1 MSDEA
6 PLSREQTNRFQEKI
20 KEPPNLRFSDLVGQ
34 SGAINRLKDYSAFY
48 AKTGATP
55 GHILITGEDGLGKAN
70 FAKAFADE
78 RMVPWQEAEAA
89 ELAIVGDVS
98 ALLTNLRQDQ
108 VLILNH
114 VQMLRKIPLA
124 RFVEAMSSG
133 KLSITIGMG
142 PAARTH
148 VMDLRPFTLVAS
160 CPRKSDCPVD
170 LLPEFSLVL
179 ELQPYSISELAL
191 IATRIAARKNLE
203 LQIDAAQFLVRHCE
217 RNPRYIEATLAR
229 VARAINKTTISEDD
243 VREVFALF
251 GTHVRADGSASPDE
265 MAEMSGQD
273 FERLISRLL
282 DTMEFRTELTKV
294 SGDGGI
300 DIIAVLDKPII
311 GGKYLFQCKRYAPD
325 NLVGASAVRDFCGAV
340 SADRV
345 VKGVFVTTSDFTP
358 QAREFADKAGIELI
372 DAAKLKELLH
382 DHGLQE
388 GESGRDKQNP
398 IETTSS

>member
-1 MSDEA
+1 MSTQRVVVPD
-6 PLSREQTNRFQEKI
+6 
-20 KEPPNLRFSDLVGQ
+20 PNFRFSDLVGQ
-34 SGAINRLKDYSAFY
+34 ASAVSRLKDYGAFY

-55 GHILITGEDGLGKAN
+55 GHVLITGEDGLGKAN
-70 FAKAFADE
+70 FAKAFANE
-78 RMVPWQEAEAA
+78 RGVLWKEAEAA
-89 ELAIVGDVS
+89 ELAIVGDVT
-98 ALLTNLRQDQ
+98 ALLTNLRENQ
-108 VLILNH
+108 LLMLNR
-114 VQMLRKIPLA
+114 VQTLRKVPLA

-133 KLSITIGMG
+133 KLSITIGLG

-148 VMDLRPFTLVAS
+148 IMDLPSFTLVAT
-160 CPRKSDCPVD
+160 CPKKSDCPVD

-191 IATRIAARKNLE
+191 IATRIGAKRNLE
-203 LQIDAAQFLVRHCE
+203 LQDDAAQFLVRHCE

-229 VARAINKTTISEDD
+229 VAKAVNKTTIYEED
-243 VREVFALF
+243 VREVFALL
-251 GTHVRADGSASPDE
+251 GTRVREETSGSPNE
-265 MAEMSGQD
+265 MAEMCGQD
-273 FERLISRLL
+273 FERLICRLL
-282 DTMEFRTELTKV
+282 DAMAFRTELTKV

-345 VKGVFVTTSDFTP
+345 VKGIFVTTSDFTP
-358 QAREFADKAGIELI
+358 QAREFAEKAGIELI
-372 DAAKLKELLH
+372 DAAKLKTLLH

-388 GESGRDKQNP
+388 GVSGLDEQNP
-398 IETTSS
+398 IESTSS

>member
-1 MSDEA
+1 MSTQRVVVPD
-6 PLSREQTNRFQEKI
+6 
-20 KEPPNLRFSDLVGQ
+20 PNFRFSDLVGQ
-34 SGAINRLKDYSAFY
+34 ASAVSRLKDYGAFY

-55 GHILITGEDGLGKAN
+55 GHVLITGEDGLGKAN
-70 FAKAFADE
+70 FAKAFANE
-78 RMVPWQEAEAA
+78 RGVLWKEAEAA
-89 ELAIVGDVS
+89 ELAIVGDVT
-98 ALLTNLRQDQ
+98 ALLTNLRENQ
-108 VLILNH
+108 LLMLNR
-114 VQMLRKIPLA
+114 VQTLRKVPLA

-133 KLSITIGMG
+133 KLSITIGLG

-148 VMDLRPFTLVAS
+148 IMDLPSFTLVAT
-160 CPRKSDCPVD
+160 CPKKSDCPVD

-191 IATRIAARKNLE
+191 IATRIGAKRNLE
-203 LQIDAAQFLVRHCE
+203 LQDDAAQFLVRHCE

-229 VARAINKTTISEDD
+229 VAKAVNKTTIYEED
-243 VREVFALF
+243 VREVFALL
-251 GTHVRADGSASPDE
+251 GTRVREESSGSPNE

-273 FERLISRLL
+273 FERLICRLL
-282 DTMEFRTELTKV
+282 DAMAFRTELTKV

-345 VKGVFVTTSDFTP
+345 VKGIFVTTSDFTL
-358 QAREFADKAGIELI
+358 QAREFAEKAGIELI
-372 DAAKLKELLH
+372 DTAKLKTLLH

-388 GESGRDKQNP
+388 GVSGLDEQNP
-398 IETTSS
+398 IESTSS

>member
-1 MSDEA
+1 M
-6 PLSREQTNRFQEKI
+6 NRFPKI
-20 KEPPNLRFSDLVGQ
+20 EEPTNLRFTDLVGQ
-34 SGAINRLKDYSAFY
+34 SGVVSRLKDYSAFY

-78 RMVPWQEAEAA
+78 RGIPRQEAEAT
-89 ELAIVGDVS
+89 ELAIVGDVT
-98 ALLTNLRQDQ
+98 ALLTNFRENQL
-108 VLILNH
+108 LILNR
-114 VQMLRKIPLA
+114 VQAFRKIPLA

-133 KLSITIGMG
+133 KLTITIGVG

-148 VMDLRPFTLVAS
+148 VMDLRPFTLVAT
-160 CPRKSDCPVD
+160 CPKKSDCPVD

-179 ELQPYSISELAL
+179 ELQPYSMSELAL

-203 LQIDAAQFLVRHCE
+203 LQNDAAQFLVRHCE

-282 DTMEFRTELTKV
+282 DAMEFRTELTKV

-372 DAAKLKELLH
+372 DAAKLKALLH
-382 DHGLQE
+382 DHGLRKT
-388 GESGRDKQNP
+388 ESGHDEQNGW
-398 IETTSS
+398 SGS

>member
-1 MSDEA
+1 MSNEV
-6 PLSREQTNRFQEKI
+6 PLSRERTNRFTKI
-20 KEPPNLRFSDLVGQ
+20 EEPTNLRFSDLVGQ
-34 SGAINRLKDYSAFY
+34 SGVVSRLKDYSAFY

-78 RMVPWQEAEAA
+78 RGVPRQEAEAA
-89 ELAIVGDVS
+89 ELAIVGDVT
-98 ALLTNLRQDQ
+98 ALLTNFRENQL
-108 VLILNH
+108 LILNR
-114 VQMLRKIPLA
+114 VQALRKIPLA
-124 RFVEAMSSG
+124 RFIEAMSSG
-133 KLSITIGMG
+133 KLSITIGLG

-148 VMDLRPFTLVAS
+148 VMDLRPFTLVAT
-160 CPRKSDCPVD
+160 CPKKSDCPVD

-179 ELQPYSISELAL
+179 ELQPYSMAELAL

-203 LQIDAAQFLVRHCE
+203 LQGDAAEFLVRHCE
-217 RNPRYIEATLAR
+217 RNPRYIEATVAR
-229 VARAINKTTISEDD
+229 VARAVNKTKISEED

-251 GTHVRADGSASPDE
+251 GTRVREESSGSPNE
-265 MAEMSGQD
+265 IAEMSGQD
-273 FERLISRLL
+273 FERLICRLL
-282 DTMEFRTELTKV
+282 DAMEFRTELTKV

-300 DIIAVLDKPII
+300 DIIAVLDKPIV

-325 NLVGASAVRDFCGAV
+325 NPVGSSAVRDFYGAV

-372 DAAKLKELLH
+372 DAAKLKSLLH
-382 DHGLQE
+382 DHGLRE
-388 GESGRDKQNP
+388 RESGLNEQNP
-398 IETTSS
+398 IDGTSS

>member
-1 MSDEA
+1 MA
-6 PLSREQTNRFQEKI
+6 TQRVVV
-20 KEPPNLRFSDLVGQ
+20 PNSNFRFSDLVGQ
-34 SGAINRLKDYSAFY
+34 SGLVSRLKDYSAFY

-78 RMVPWQEAEAA
+78 RGVPRQEAEAA
-89 ELAIVGDVS
+89 ELAIVGDVT
-98 ALLTNLRQDQ
+98 ALLTNFRENQL
-108 VLILNH
+108 LILNR
-114 VQMLRKIPLA
+114 VQALRKIPLA

-148 VMDLRPFTLVAS
+148 VMDLQPFTLVATCS
-160 CPRKSDCPVD
+160 KKIECPVD

-179 ELQPYSISELAL
+179 ELQPYSIAELAL
-191 IATRIAARKNLE
+191 IATRIAARRNLE
-203 LQIDAAQFLVRHCE
+203 LQNDAAQFLVRHCE

-229 VARAINKTTISEDD
+229 VARAINKTTISEND

-282 DTMEFRTELTKV
+282 DAMEFRTELTKV

-300 DIIAVLDKPII
+300 DIIAVLNKPIV

-372 DAAKLKELLH
+372 DAAKLKALLH
-382 DHGLQE
+382 DHGLRE
-388 GESGRDKQNP
+388 RESGLNEQNP
-398 IETTSS
+398 IESARS

>member
-1 MSDEA
+1 MSTQRVVV
-6 PLSREQTNRFQEKI
+6 PGSNFRL
-20 KEPPNLRFSDLVGQ
+20 SDLVGQ
-34 SGAINRLKDYSAFY
+34 AGAVSRLRDYSAFY
-48 AKTGATP
+48 GKTGATP
-55 GHILITGEDGLGKAN
+55 GHILITGDDGFGKAN
-70 FAKAFADE
+70 FAKAFANE
-78 RMVPWQEAEAA
+78 RGVPWQEAEAA

-114 VQMLRKIPLA
+114 AQMLRKTPLA

-148 VMDLRPFTLVAS
+148 VMDLWPFTLVAS
-160 CPRKSDCPVD
+160 CPKKSDCPVE

-179 ELQPYSISELAL
+179 ELQPYSMSELAQ
-191 IATRIAARKNLE
+191 IAIRIAARRNLE
-203 LQIDAAQFLVRHCE
+203 LQVDAAQFLVRHCE
-217 RNPRYIEATLAR
+217 RNPRHIEATLAR
-229 VARAINKTTISEDD
+229 VARAVNKTEISEED

-251 GTHVRADGSASPDE
+251 GTHVREDGSASPDG

-273 FERLISRLL
+273 FERLICRLL
-282 DTMEFRTELTKV
+282 DAMEFRTELTKV

-300 DIIAVLDKPII
+300 DIIAVLDKLII

-325 NLVGASAVRDFCGAV
+325 NLVGASAVRDFYGAV
-340 SADRV
+340 TADRA

-358 QAREFADKAGIELI
+358 QAREFADKTGIELI
-372 DAAKLKELLH
+372 DAAKLKTLLH
-382 DHGLQE
+382 DHCLQE
-388 GESGRDKQNP
+388 GELGLDEQNP
-398 IETTSS
+398 IESVS

>member
-1 MSDEA
+1 MSNEV
-6 PLSREQTNRFQEKI
+6 PLSREPMNRFPKI
-20 KEPPNLRFSDLVGQ
+20 EEPANLQFSDLVGQ
-34 SGAINRLKDYSAFY
+34 SGAVSRLKDYSAFY

-55 GHILITGEDGLGKAN
+55 GHVLITGEDGLGKAN
-70 FAKAFADE
+70 FAKAFANE
-78 RMVPWQEAEAA
+78 RGVLWKEAEAA
-89 ELAIVGDVS
+89 ELAIVGDVT
-98 ALLTNLRQDQ
+98 ALLTNLRENQ
-108 VLILNH
+108 LLMLNR
-114 VQMLRKIPLA
+114 VQTLRKVPLA

-133 KLSITIGMG
+133 KLSITIGLG

-148 VMDLRPFTLVAS
+148 IMDLPSFTLVAT
-160 CPRKSDCPVD
+160 CPKKSDCPVD

-191 IATRIAARKNLE
+191 IAMRIGAKRNLD
-203 LQIDAAQFLVRHCE
+203 LQDDAAQFLVRHCE

-229 VARAINKTTISEDD
+229 VAKAVNKTTIYEED
-243 VREVFALF
+243 VREVFALL
-251 GTHVRADGSASPDE
+251 GTRVREESSGSPNE
-265 MAEMSGQD
+265 IAEMSGQD
-273 FERLISRLL
+273 FERLICRLL
-282 DTMEFRTELTKV
+282 DAMAFRTELTKV

-345 VKGVFVTTSDFTP
+345 VKGIFVTTSDFTP
-358 QAREFADKAGIELI
+358 QAREFAEKAGIELI
-372 DAAKLKELLH
+372 DAAKLKTLLH

-388 GESGRDKQNP
+388 GVSGLDEQNAIES
-398 IETTSS
+398 TSS

>member
-1 MSDEA
+1 MSTQRVVVSD
-6 PLSREQTNRFQEKI
+6 SNF
-20 KEPPNLRFSDLVGQ
+20 RFSDLVGQ
-34 SGAINRLKDYSAFY
+34 SSAVSRPKDFSAFY

-55 GHILITGEDGLGKAN
+55 GHILIIGEDGLGKAN
-70 FAKAFADE
+70 FAKAFANE
-78 RMVPWQEAEAA
+78 RGVLSKEAEAA
-89 ELAIVGDVS
+89 ELAIVGDVT
-98 ALLTNLRQDQ
+98 ALLTNLRENQI
-108 VLILNH
+108 LILNR
-114 VQMLRKIPLA
+114 VQSLRKIPLA
-124 RFVEAMSSG
+124 RFVEATSSG
-133 KLSITIGMG
+133 KLSITIGLG

-148 VMDLRPFTLVAS
+148 IMDLPPFTLVAT
-160 CPRKSDCPVD
+160 CPKKSDCPVD

-179 ELQPYSISELAL
+179 ELQPYSMSELSQ

-203 LQIDAAQFLVRHCE
+203 LQNDAAQYLVRHCE
-217 RNPRYIEATLAR
+217 RNPRYIEATFAR
-229 VARAINKTTISEDD
+229 IARAINKATISEDD

-251 GTHVRADGSASPDE
+251 GTHVRADGSASPEE

-282 DTMEFRTELTKV
+282 DAMEFRSELTKV

-358 QAREFADKAGIELI
+358 QAQEFADKAGIELI
-372 DAAKLKELLH
+372 DAAKLKALLH
-382 DHGLQE
+382 DHGLQKR
-388 GESGRDKQNP
+388 ESGLDEQNP
-398 IETTSS
+398 IDGTSLKPRET

>member
-1 MSDEA
+1 MSTQRVVVPD
-6 PLSREQTNRFQEKI
+6 
-20 KEPPNLRFSDLVGQ
+20 PNFRFSDLVGQ
-34 SGAINRLKDYSAFY
+34 ASAVSRLKDYGAFY

-55 GHILITGEDGLGKAN
+55 GHVLITGEDGLGKAN
-70 FAKAFADE
+70 FAKAFANE
-78 RMVPWQEAEAA
+78 RGVLWKEAEAA
-89 ELAIVGDVS
+89 ELAIVGDVT
-98 ALLTNLRQDQ
+98 ALLTNLRENQ
-108 VLILNH
+108 LLMLNR
-114 VQMLRKIPLA
+114 VQTLRKVPLA

-133 KLSITIGMG
+133 KLSITIGLG
-142 PAARTH
+142 PAARNH
-148 VMDLRPFTLVAS
+148 IMDLPSFTLVAT
-160 CPRKSDCPVD
+160 CPKKSDCPVD

-191 IATRIAARKNLE
+191 IATRIGAKRNLE
-203 LQIDAAQFLVRHCE
+203 LQDDAAQFLVRHCE

-229 VARAINKTTISEDD
+229 VAKAVNKTTIYEED
-243 VREVFALF
+243 VRQVFALL
-251 GTHVRADGSASPDE
+251 GTRVREESSGSPNE

-273 FERLISRLL
+273 FERLICRLL
-282 DTMEFRTELTKV
+282 DAMAFRTELTKV

-345 VKGVFVTTSDFTP
+345 VKGIFVTTSDFTP
-358 QAREFADKAGIELI
+358 QAREFAEKAGIELI
-372 DAAKLKELLH
+372 DAAKLKTLLH

-388 GESGRDKQNP
+388 GVSGLDEQNP
-398 IETTSS
+398 IESTSS

>member
-1 MSDEA
+1 MSNEV
-6 PLSREQTNRFQEKI
+6 PLSREQMDRFPKI
-20 KEPPNLRFSDLVGQ
+20 EEPTNLRFSDLVGQ
-34 SGAINRLKDYSAFY
+34 SGVVSRLKDYSAFY

-78 RMVPWQEAEAA
+78 RGVPRQEAEAT
-89 ELAIVGDVS
+89 ELAIVGDVT
-98 ALLTNLRQDQ
+98 ALLTNFRENQL
-108 VLILNH
+108 LILNR
-114 VQMLRKIPLA
+114 VQALRKIPLA

-148 VMDLRPFTLVAS
+148 VMDLRPFTLVAT
-160 CPRKSDCPVD
+160 CPKKSDCPVD

-179 ELQPYSISELAL
+179 ELQPYSMSELAL

-203 LQIDAAQFLVRHCE
+203 LQNDAAQFLVRHCE

-251 GTHVRADGSASPDE
+251 GTHVRADRSASPDE

-282 DTMEFRTELTKV
+282 DAMEFRTELTKV

-358 QAREFADKAGIELI
+358 HAREFADKAGIELI
-372 DAAKLKELLH
+372 DAAKLKALLH
-382 DHGLQE
+382 DHGLRKT
-388 GESGRDKQNP
+388 ESGLDEQNP
-398 IETTSS
+398 IDSTSS

>member
-1 MSDEA
+1 MSNEV
-6 PLSREQTNRFQEKI
+6 PLSREQMNRFPKI
-20 KEPPNLRFSDLVGQ
+20 EEPTNLRFSDLVGQ
-34 SGAINRLKDYSAFY
+34 SGVVSRLKDYSAFY

-55 GHILITGEDGLGKAN
+55 GHILITGEDGLGKAS

-78 RMVPWQEAEAA
+78 RGVPRQEAEAA
-89 ELAIVGDVS
+89 ELAIVGDVT
-98 ALLTNLRQDQ
+98 ALLTNFRENQL
-108 VLILNH
+108 LILNR
-114 VQMLRKIPLA
+114 VQALRKIPLA

-133 KLSITIGMG
+133 KLSITIGLG

-148 VMDLRPFTLVAS
+148 VMDLRPFTLVAT
-160 CPRKSDCPVD
+160 CPKKSDCPVD

-179 ELQPYSISELAL
+179 ELQPYSMSELAL

-203 LQIDAAQFLVRHCE
+203 LQDDAAQFLVRHCE
-217 RNPRYIEATLAR
+217 RNPRYIEATVAR
-229 VARAINKTTISEDD
+229 VARAVNKTKISEED

-251 GTHVRADGSASPDE
+251 GTRVREESSGSPNE

-273 FERLISRLL
+273 FERLICRLL
-282 DTMEFRTELTKV
+282 DAMEFRTELTKV

-300 DIIAVLDKPII
+300 DIIAVLDKSII

-325 NLVGASAVRDFCGAV
+325 NLVGASAVRDFYGAV
-340 SADRV
+340 TADRA

-358 QAREFADKAGIELI
+358 QAREFADKTGIELI
-372 DAAKLKELLH
+372 DAAKLKALLH

-388 GESGRDKQNP
+388 GQFGLDEQKP
-398 IETTSS
+398 IESASS

>member
-1 MSDEA
+1 MSTQRVVVPD
-6 PLSREQTNRFQEKI
+6 
-20 KEPPNLRFSDLVGQ
+20 PNFRFSDLVGQ
-34 SGAINRLKDYSAFY
+34 ASAVSRLKDYGAFY

-55 GHILITGEDGLGKAN
+55 GHVLITGEDGLGKAN
-70 FAKAFADE
+70 FAKAFANE
-78 RMVPWQEAEAA
+78 RGVLWKEAEAA
-89 ELAIVGDVS
+89 ELAIVGDVT
-98 ALLTNLRQDQ
+98 ALLTNLRENQ
-108 VLILNH
+108 LLMLNR
-114 VQMLRKIPLA
+114 VQTLRKVPLA

-133 KLSITIGMG
+133 KLSITIGLG

-148 VMDLRPFTLVAS
+148 IMDLPSFTLVAT
-160 CPRKSDCPVD
+160 CPKKSDCPVD

-191 IATRIAARKNLE
+191 IATRIGAKRNLE
-203 LQIDAAQFLVRHCE
+203 LQDDAAQFLVRHCE

-229 VARAINKTTISEDD
+229 VAKAVNKTTIYEED
-243 VREVFALF
+243 VREVFALL
-251 GTHVRADGSASPDE
+251 GTRVREETSGSPNE

-273 FERLISRLL
+273 FERLICRLL
-282 DTMEFRTELTKV
+282 DAMAFRTELTKI

-345 VKGVFVTTSDFTP
+345 VKGIFVTTSDFTP
-358 QAREFADKAGIELI
+358 QAREFAEKAGIELI
-372 DAAKLKELLH
+372 DAAKLKTLLH

-388 GESGRDKQNP
+388 GVSGLDERNP
-398 IETTSS
+398 IESTSS

>member
-1 MSDEA
+1 MSTQRVVVPD
-6 PLSREQTNRFQEKI
+6 
-20 KEPPNLRFSDLVGQ
+20 PNLRFSDLVGQ
-34 SGAINRLKDYSAFY
+34 TGAVSRLRDYSAFY

-55 GHILITGEDGLGKAN
+55 GHILVTGEDGLGKAT
-70 FAKAFADE
+70 FAKAFANE
-78 RMVPWQEAEAA
+78 RGVPWQESEAA
-89 ELAIVGDVS
+89 ELAIVGDVT

-114 VQMLRKIPLA
+114 AQMLRKMHLA
-124 RFVEAMSSG
+124 GFVEAMSSG
-133 KLSITIGMG
+133 KRCITIGMG

-148 VMDLRPFTLVAS
+148 VMDLKPFTLIAA
-160 CPRKSDCPVD
+160 CPKKIDCPVD

-179 ELQPYSISELAL
+179 ELQPYSVSELAQ
-191 IATRIAARKNLE
+191 IATRIAARKHLE
-203 LQIDAAQFLVRHCE
+203 LQDDAAQFLVRHCE

-229 VARAINKTTISEDD
+229 VARAVNKTKISEDD

-251 GTHVRADGSASPDE
+251 GTHIREDGSASPDE
-265 MAEMSGQD
+265 MGEMSGQT
-273 FERLISRLL
+273 FERLICRLL
-282 DTMEFRTELTKV
+282 DAMEFRTELTKV

-311 GGKYLFQCKRYAPD
+311 GGKYLFQCKRYSLD

-372 DAAKLKELLH
+372 DGAKLKALLH

-388 GESGRDKQNP
+388 GESGLVQQNP
-398 IETTSS
+398 TESTSS

>member
-1 MSDEA
+1 MSTQRVVVPD
-6 PLSREQTNRFQEKI
+6 SNF
-20 KEPPNLRFSDLVGQ
+20 RFSDLVGQ
-34 SGAINRLKDYSAFY
+34 SGAVSRLKDYSAFY

-55 GHILITGEDGLGKAN
+55 GHILITGEDGAGKAN

-78 RMVPWQEAEAA
+78 RGVPRQEAEAP
-89 ELAIVGDVS
+89 ELAIVGDVT
-98 ALLTNLRQDQ
+98 ALLTNFRENQL
-108 VLILNH
+108 LILNR
-114 VQMLRKIPLA
+114 VQALRKIPLA

-133 KLSITIGMG
+133 KLSITIGLG

-148 VMDLRPFTLVAS
+148 VMDLRPFTLVAT
-160 CPRKSDCPVD
+160 CPKKSDCPVD

-179 ELQPYSISELAL
+179 ELQPYSMSELAM

-203 LQIDAAQFLVRHCE
+203 LQDDAAQFLVRHCE
-217 RNPRYIEATLAR
+217 RNPRYIEATVAR
-229 VARAINKTTISEDD
+229 VARAVNKTKISEED

-251 GTHVRADGSASPDE
+251 GTRVREESSGSPNG

-273 FERLISRLL
+273 FERLICRLL
-282 DTMEFRTELTKV
+282 DVMEFRTELTKV

-300 DIIAVLDKPII
+300 DIIAVLDKSII

-325 NLVGASAVRDFCGAV
+325 NLVGASAIRDFYGAV
-340 SADRV
+340 TADRA

-358 QAREFADKAGIELI
+358 QAREFADKTGIELI
-372 DAAKLKELLH
+372 DAAKLKALLH

-388 GESGRDKQNP
+388 GQFGLGEQNP
-398 IETTSS
+398 IESASS

>member
-1 MSDEA
+1 MSNEV
-6 PLSREQTNRFQEKI
+6 PLSREQMNRFPKI
-20 KEPPNLRFSDLVGQ
+20 EESTNLRFSDLVGQ
-34 SGAINRLKDYSAFY
+34 SGVVSRLKDYSAFY

-55 GHILITGEDGLGKAN
+55 GHILITGEDGTGKAN

-78 RMVPWQEAEAA
+78 RGVPRQEAEAA
-89 ELAIVGDVS
+89 ELAIVGDVT
-98 ALLTNLRQDQ
+98 ALLTNFRENQL
-108 VLILNH
+108 LILNR
-114 VQMLRKIPLA
+114 VQALRKIPLA

-133 KLSITIGMG
+133 KLSITIGLG

-148 VMDLRPFTLVAS
+148 VMDLRPFTLVAT
-160 CPRKSDCPVD
+160 CPKKSDCPVD

-179 ELQPYSISELAL
+179 ELQPYSMSELAL

-203 LQIDAAQFLVRHCE
+203 LQDDAAQFLVRHCE

-282 DTMEFRTELTKV
+282 DAMEFRTELTKV

-300 DIIAVLDKPII
+300 DIIAVLDKPIV

-372 DAAKLKELLH
+372 DAAKLKALLH
-382 DHGLQE
+382 DHGSQE
-388 GESGRDKQNP
+388 GQFGLDEQNP
-398 IETTSS
+398 IESK